1 MVITTHYVDAYWK
14 LKKLIIGFKY
24 VTDHKGETIA
34 VVLLECL
41 ADWGIEKIFCVT
53 VDNATANSNA
63 LMRFESSFSSLSNDA
78 FVMKGEFFHMR
89 CADHIITLIVGDGLA
104 DLDNSI
110 NAIRNVVSYVRSG
123 TNRQKAFEQKVNSG
137 RMTRVNITT
146 NLRIHRNSFDSDLK
160 KKAKDMYEKF
170 DKYWDGLKNIKM
182 WIVATVFDPR
192 KKMQFANL
200 CFADLYSEGSTNA
213 KVLYKSVYDI
223 LVDMFKEYTGR
234 YGKATDVQDSQSQ
247 SSQSTQEKQAETELG
262 VKEDPSY
269 RSIDKRYN
277 ALLNVIGVK
286 QTKNDMYSYLKEH
299 VENPVVFPGTKWT
312 PLSWWKDN
320 CGKQSTTIG
329 CLNHFA
335 SLVQATRSYE
345 GYWLLL
351 SVFAVVKSHEERTQ
365 FENIEH
371 VMNFMKRVELPVE
384 LRNSIPWIV
393 WGLLKPRNSSVY
405 GDRVNDHNIVI
416 ATTLEE
422 AEEWST
428 QNSVASQEN
437 CSLGKRI
444 SRLSRRWSDVLFH
457 ARDSFLPM
465 INRIEAE
472 LRCIQWSLQS
482 LHDLHIESCEVWSDC
497 ASALQALASPEEW
510 PKYRSQLNSSR
521 EPFAPLRSH
530 E

>member
-24 VTDHKGETIA
+24 VTDHK
-34 VVLLECL
+34 
-41 ADWGIEKIFCVT
+41 
-53 VDNATANSNA
+53 
-63 LMRFESSFSSLSNDA
+63 
-78 FVMKGEFFHMR
+78 
-89 CADHIITLIVGDGLA
+89 
-104 DLDNSI
+104 
-110 NAIRNVVSYVRSG
+110 
-123 TNRQKAFEQKVNSG
+123 
-137 RMTRVNITT
+137 VNITT

-160 KKAKDMYEKF
+160 KKAKDMYENF

-192 KKMQFANL
+192 KKMQFGNL

-213 KVLYKSVYDI
+213 KVLYESVYDI

-262 VKEDPSY
+262 VEEDPSY
-269 RSIDKRYN
+269 PSIDKRYN

-286 QTKNDMYSYLKEH
+286 QTKNELYSYLKEH
-299 VENPVVFPGTKWT
+299 VENPVLLFC
-312 PLSWWKDN
+312 SFD
-320 CGKQSTTIG
+320 
-329 CLNHFA
+329 A
-335 SLVQATRSYE
+335 SQATRSYE

-393 WGLLKPRNSSVY
+393 WGLLKARNSSVY
-405 GDRVNDHNIVI
+405 ADRVNDHNIVI

-437 CSLGKRI
+437 CSLG
-444 SRLSRRWSDVLFH
+444 DVLFH

-521 EPFAPLRSH
+521 EPYAPLRSH